1 MKPKERLFCAF
12 DLGEPDHV
20 PACIFGGGM
29 WVLKNTGYA
38 FQDLIGKPREMADA
52 YLKANDLVHWPI
64 IYVGSGYNNLHV
76 GALGGKI
83 KYRRVGAP
91 DLEEPLVKQS
101 ASELDA
107 LDIDALA
114 RDTVIQTIW
123 EATERV
129 AAVAGQDYAVTV
141 TTWGP
146 FTLGAQLYGVERLMK
161 AAYKAPQEVEK
172 VIDFATEMILQ
183 VYEPLAKRGIIQ
195 LASIADPTASG
206 DLVSR
211 KHFDRY
217 AFKPLQ
223 RLTSALHAQG
233 VRTLLHICGNTTDK
247 LDLLADTGADCVSI
261 DQKVALSKA
270 KEVFTGKKRCLAGN
284 LNPVHVLN
292 QGTPDLVRE
301 EASKALEAGAPG
313 GGFVLMPGCDIPP
326 TVPIENVRAFMQV
339 AAEWRY
345 N

>member
-1 MKPKERLFCAF
+1 MNPKERLFTAF
-12 DLGEPDHV
+12 DLGTPDHV
-20 PACIFGGGM
+20 PASIFGGGM

-64 IYVGSGYNNLHV
+64 IYVGSGYNNLQV

-91 DLEEPLVKQS
+91 DLEEPLVKQT
-101 ASELDA
+101 ASELDD
-107 LDIDALA
+107 LDIDALG
-114 RDTVIQTIW
+114 RDRLIQTIW
-123 EATERV
+123 EATELV
-129 AAVAGQDYAVTV
+129 AQAAGRDYAVTV

-172 VIDFATEMILQ
+172 VIDFAARMILR
-183 VYEPLAKRGIIQ
+183 VYQPLVDAGLIE

-211 KHFDRY
+211 KHFERY
-217 AFKPLQ
+217 ALKPLQ
-223 RLTSALHAQG
+223 TVTGALHAKG

-261 DQKVALSKA
+261 DQKVTLAKA
-270 KEVFTGKKRCLAGN
+270 KEVFTAKKRCLAGN
-284 LNPVHVLN
+284 VAPVHVLN
-292 QGTPDLVRE
+292 EGKPEFVRQE
-301 EASKALEAGAPG
+301 CDRALAAGAPG
-313 GGFVLMPGCDIPP
+313 GGFMLMPGCDIPP
-326 TVPIENVRAFMQV
+326 TVPLENVRVFMQ
-339 AAEWRY
+339 AAEECRY
-345 N
+345 